1 MPALVPD
8 APKLTLSICP
18 GPPRGHAVPVMKIP
32 RLPAFALAAGLAL
45 SATALILAAG
55 APVPAAKPADATKQ
69 LDALVTRVKAKLKEA
84 DAAKRTLTEAD
95 LAAELKDFDALLAE
109 HQGEQTDAVAEI
121 AVMKAM
127 LYVQV
132 FEDMEKAAPLFRQ
145 IAKDFPRI
153 AVAKEAGL
161 MADELEKRAAADR
174 MFKPGMPFPPFAA
187 GLKDTAGEPFTL
199 ERVKGK
205 VVLLDFWATW
215 CGPCIDEL
223 PNVIAA
229 YDKHHAAGFEI
240 LGISLDKAGD
250 GEKLAAFT
258 KERKMPWPQFF
269 DGQFWDNQLVKQYG
283 ITAIPATFLL
293 DGEGKILGKNL
304 RGAALEKAVAEAL
317 KK

>member
-1 MPALVPD
+1 MKNLRRFLQLVSIF
-8 APKLTLSICP
+8 AALTL
-18 GPPRGHAVPVMKIP
+18 
-32 RLPAFALAAGLAL
+32 LAACSREPA
-45 SATALILAAG
+45 
-55 APVPAAKPADATKQ
+55 PAAKPADPDKQ
-69 LDALVTRVKAKLKEA
+69 LDALVGRVKAKLKEA

-95 LAAELKDFDALLAE
+95 LAVELKDFDALLAE

-121 AVMKAM
+121 AAYKAI
-127 LYVQV
+127 LYIEV
-132 FEDMEKAAPLFRQ
+132 FDDAEKAALLLRQ
-145 IAKDFPRI
+145 INKDFGRLAI
-153 AVAKEAGL
+153 AKEAGL

-174 MFKPGMPFPPFAA
+174 MFKPGMPFPPFAT

-199 ERVKGK
+199 ERYKGK
-205 VVLLDFWATW
+205 VVLIDFWATW

-240 LGISLDKAGD
+240 LGISLDKEGD
-250 GEKLAAFT
+250 GAKLAAFT

-269 DGQFWDNQLVKQYG
+269 DGKFWDNQLVKQYG

-304 RGAALEKAVAEAL
+304 HGTALEKAVAEAL